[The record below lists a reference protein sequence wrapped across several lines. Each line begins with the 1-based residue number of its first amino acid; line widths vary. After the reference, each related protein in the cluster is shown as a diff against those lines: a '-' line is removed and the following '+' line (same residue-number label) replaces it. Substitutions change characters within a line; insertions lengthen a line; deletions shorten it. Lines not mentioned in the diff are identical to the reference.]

1 MNILGYVKT
10 HRQTFAQEEIN
21 AVDYLILS
29 WVSYFDFACVC
40 ESFPITIEELA
51 LNPLYNKTLRPYFE
65 CFEPRKTVALVKAM
79 GASGRFKDIK
89 IIANK
94 VIYNANGTMLYASIA
109 LKIGNSI
116 VISYKGT
123 GFSYQGWKEDFM
135 LSYQSEIESHRS
147 SREFFEEIAS
157 KEEGEIVL
165 IGHSKGGNL
174 AVNTLFTVDDPN
186 RIKEV
191 YSFDGPG
198 VGRLPVGADETQKKK
213 VHKYIPQSSVVGM
226 LFESEFDSRIVRSN
240 ALFVFQHNLF
250 SWEIRKG
257 DFLYL
262 KKRTVYTD
270 NLVESLEAW
279 IDSLPGED
287 KEKFTFLVFGALEGL
302 KARDFSEFGKTWLF
316 QVAPL
321 LRSYGKLSEEDKG
334 VVKRVIKSL
343 SSYIRRPKKKVKK
356 AISE

>member
-10 HRQTFAQEEIN
+10 HHQSFAQEEIN

-40 ESFPITIEELA
+40 DSFPMTIEELA
-51 LNPLYNKTLRPYFE
+51 HNPLYSKTLRPYFE

-79 GASGRFKDIK
+79 GESPRFKDIT
-89 IIANK
+89 IVANK
-94 VIYNANGTMLYASIA
+94 VIYNENGTMLYASIA
-109 LKIGNSI
+109 LRIGDFI

-123 GFSYQGWKEDFM
+123 GYSYQGWKEDFM
-135 LSYQSEIESHRS
+135 LSYQPEIESHRA
-147 SREFFEEIAS
+147 SREFYEEVAS

-174 AVNTLFTVDDPN
+174 AVNTLFTIADPN

-213 VHKYIPQSSVVGM
+213 VHKYIPQSSVVGL
-226 LFESEFDSRIVRSN
+226 LFESEFESNIVKSN
-240 ALFVFQHNLF
+240 AVFVFQHNLF

-257 DFLYL
+257 DFFYL
-262 KKRTVYTD
+262 KKRSVYTD
-270 NLVESLEAW
+270 NLVDSLEAW

-321 LRSYGKLSEEDKG
+321 LRSYGRLNEEDKN

-343 SSYIRRPKKKVKK
+343 STYVRKPRKKVKK
-356 AISE
+356 IVS

>member
-10 HRQTFAQEEIN
+10 HHQSFAQEEIN

-40 ESFPITIEELA
+40 DSFPMTFEELA
-51 LNPLYNKTLRPYFE
+51 HNPLYSKTLRPYFE

-79 GASGRFKDIK
+79 GESPRFKDVTIV
-89 IIANK
+89 ANK
-94 VIYNANGTMLYASIA
+94 VIYNENGTMLYASIA
-109 LKIGNSI
+109 LRIGNFI

-123 GFSYQGWKEDFM
+123 GYSYQGWKEDFM
-135 LSYQSEIESHRS
+135 LSYQPEIESHRA
-147 SREFFEEIAS
+147 SREFYEEVAL

-174 AVNTLFTVDDPN
+174 AVNTLFTIADPN

-213 VHKYIPQSSVVGM
+213 VHKYIPQSSVVGL
-226 LFESEFDSRIVRSN
+226 LFESEFESNIVKSN
-240 ALFVFQHNLF
+240 AVFVFQHNLF

-262 KKRTVYTD
+262 KKRSVYTD
-270 NLVESLEAW
+270 NLVDSLEAW

-321 LRSYGKLSEEDKG
+321 LRSYGRLNEEDKN

-343 SSYIRRPKKKVKK
+343 STYVRKPRKKVKK
-356 AISE
+356 IVS